1 MKKYKIRTCV
11 RVPKIVVLVALMLLC
26 VFAARIVAG
35 KITGFAGS
43 ILEVYNDY
51 KAFATDT
58 LRDVDVETFY
68 TSNATKIYFADGTL
82 LTTLSRADKHNYI
95 EYDDLPLDV
104 AHAFISIEDK
114 RYYLHR
120 GVDWKSTCYAGAM
133 EVLTHGNSGRGGSTI
148 TQQLARNK
156 FLTFERSYER
166 KLKEIFL
173 ATELEKKFDKDQIM
187 EFYVN
192 TINFSNNYYGIGSA
206 ALGYFGKSI
215 SECSLS
221 EIALLCAIP
230 NNPTVYNPRTNLKN
244 TISRRNLIL
253 REMYANGFISNK
265 QYLKAIKSKPKIQGG
280 IQDKFYN
287 YESSYAV
294 KCTVDEIMHSNGFKF
309 RYAFNSTKSYKRYN
323 KKYEAEF
330 DRTLDVLKGC
340 GYTVK
345 TSLDR
350 DIQKTAQNAINEQL
364 AHDRRKQKDKVFLLQ
379 GAATV
384 IDNST
389 GYVVGIVGGRSQN
402 GITNNGIN
410 TFNRAYQSYRQPG
423 STIKPLIVY
432 APAIE
437 SGMRPDDM
445 VEDKAIKNGPH
456 NSDGK
461 YLGEISLRYAVEKSR
476 NTVAWSLFESNGIDA
491 GLKKLES
498 MQYSRILPEDHNLAA
513 ALGGFTKG
521 VSTVEM
527 ASAYAALENKGVF
540 RSPTCVVSILT
551 MDGEERCTN
560 RARKR
565 IYSQVAAEY
574 MTDILTGVATEGT
587 AAGLTIGNGI
597 PIACKT
603 GTTNNNV
610 SGWFCGYSPYYTCAV
625 YVGADDGSGT
635 SGLYG
640 STDPKNIW
648 RSIQEDLC
656 SGKKVI
662 AFDLNKIQQTEY
674 EATDMDDVDI
684 EDVHGDIFSDGNED
698 LVGKENGV
706 SDTMNIQGEV
716 EKSEK
721 PEEPE
726 EPDEII
732 GEIKKPDEPE
742 EPDEPSEGL
751 EEPSTDSEEPTDG
764 FEEPLEPDEPEIPS
778 DEPSVEPE
786 EPSVEPEEPSEEPP
800 VSSDEIE
807 GEGTGM
813 YE

>member
-11 RVPKIVVLVALMLLC
+11 RVPKICILAVLVLLC
-26 VFAARIVAG
+26 VLAVRAVAG
-35 KITGFAGS
+35 KVTGFAGS

-51 KAFATDT
+51 KVFATDT
-58 LRDVDVETFY
+58 LKDVDAETFY
-68 TSNATKIYFADGTL
+68 TSNATKMYFADGTL
-82 LTTLSRADKHNYI
+82 LTTLSRADKHNYV
-95 EYDDLPLDV
+95 EYEDLPLDV
-104 AHAFISIEDK
+104 VHAFISIEDK
-114 RYYLHR
+114 RFYLHR

-173 ATELEKKFDKDQIM
+173 ATELEKKFNKDQIM

-215 SECSLS
+215 SECSLP
-221 EIALLCAIP
+221 EVALLCAIP

-253 REMYANGFISNK
+253 REMYANGFISNE
-265 QYLKAIKSKPKIQGG
+265 QYLKALKSKPKIQEGTH
-280 IQDKFYN
+280 DKFYN

-294 KCTVDEIMHSNGFKF
+294 KCAVEEIMRGNGFEF
-309 RYAFNSTKSYKRYN
+309 RYAFNSNKSYKRYN
-323 KKYEAEF
+323 KKYEEEF

-350 DIQKTAQNAINEQL
+350 NVQKTAQRAIDEQL
-364 AHDRRKQKDKVFLLQ
+364 AHDSRKQKNKVFLLQ

-389 GYVVGIVGGRSQN
+389 GYVVGIVGGRSQK
-402 GITNNGIN
+402 GITNQGIN
-410 TFNRAYQSYRQPG
+410 TLNRAYQSYRQPG

-437 SGMRPDDM
+437 SGMRPDDV
-445 VEDKAIKNGPH
+445 VEDKEIKGGPR

-476 NTVAWSLFESNGIDA
+476 NTVAWSLFESNGVDT
-491 GLKKLES
+491 GLEKLEF
-498 MQYSRILPEDHNLAA
+498 MQYSRILPEDYNLAA

-540 RSPTCVVSILT
+540 RSPTCIVSILT
-551 MDGEERCTN
+551 MDGVECCTD
-560 RARKR
+560 RVKKR

-587 AAGLTIGNGI
+587 AAGLTIGEGI

-656 SGKKVI
+656 RGKKVI
-662 AFDLNKIQQTEY
+662 VFDLDKIQQTEY

-684 EDVHGDIFSDGNED
+684 EDVQGEIYSDGNED
-698 LVGKENGV
+698 LVGKEDAV
-706 SDTMNIQGEV
+706 SESIDIQGEV
-716 EKSEK
+716 EKPAEIPGEIEEPEPVE

-726 EPDEII
+726 EPE
-732 GEIKKPDEPE
+732 EPAEPE
-742 EPDEPSEGL
+742 EPDEPVV
-751 EEPSTDSEEPTDG
+751 PEEPT
-764 FEEPLEPDEPEIPS
+764 EPVNPTEPT
-778 DEPSVEPE
+778 EPSVNPEEPT
-786 EPSVEPEEPSEEPP
+786 EPSVEPEEPSEEFEEPP
-800 VSSDEIE
+800 VSNDEIE
-807 GEGTGM
+807 GEDTGM
-813 YE
+813 Q